1 MARSSISSRKP
12 DEVRARQLQHLL
24 DEIRACRICRDTPSG
39 AALPHEPR
47 PVVQSSTTAR
57 ILIAGQA
64 PGTRVHATGLPFAD
78 PSGDRLR
85 MWMGVDRET
94 FYDAS
99 RIAIVPMGFCFPGL
113 DQHKADLPPRP
124 ECRKHWHDRLMAAM
138 PQIETILVIGNYA
151 RKYHFARAGL
161 DRQRKLSLPEA
172 VRSLDDYAQLKP
184 RIFLLPHPSWRN
196 SGWLKKHFWFE
207 AEILPALRE
216 EIARLV

>member
-1 MARSSISSRKP
+1 M
-12 DEVRARQLQHLL
+12 
-24 DEIRACRICRDTPSG
+24 
-39 AALPHEPR
+39 
-47 PVVQSSTTAR
+47 QSSTTAR